1 MKTES
6 LNKIEIG
13 ESYLVSWNRKKELVI
28 KKSKVL
34 DKQGKNYLLKCD
46 NYKFC
51 ISDNDLISR
60 RFLIKNI

>member
-6 LNKIEIG
+6 LNKIKIG

-60 RFLIKNI
+60 RFLIQEA

>member
-1 MKTES
+1 MKTDS
-6 LNKIEIG
+6 LNKIKIG
-13 ESYLVSWNRKKELVI
+13 ESYLVSWISKKQMVT

-34 DKQGKNYLLKCD
+34 DKQGRNYLLKCD

>member
-60 RFLIKNI
+60 RFLIQEA

>member
-6 LNKIEIG
+6 LNKIKIG
-13 ESYLVSWNRKKELVI
+13 ESYLVSWISKKQMVT

-34 DKQGKNYLLKCD
+34 DKQGINYLLKCD